1 MTDANAPSRS
11 DVLQGT
17 LEMLTLKA
25 LTLQPMHG
33 WGISIRLRQIS
44 GDVFDVN
51 QGSLY
56 PALQRMLRRGW
67 IRAYYADSENNRQAR
82 YYEITRD
89 GLAQLEA
96 QMAEWDRS
104 SRAVNRVLRFATQGA
119 VTWPGTT
126 RSAPRSSPSRDARA
140 RSDRWRTRMRFHLEM
155 ETRWLMREKGLPE
168 DEATWAAKRAFGGVE
183 VHKDE
188 VRDERGTSW
197 LEDIAQDARFATAH
211 AATPPRVHHRRVAD
225 ARARH
230 RRHHGALRRRE
241 GGAAHAAP
249 I

>member
-1 MTDANAPSRS
+1 MTDSGTPSRAEI
-11 DVLQGT
+11 LQGT

-67 IRAYYADSENNRQAR
+67 IRAYYADSENNRRAR

-89 GLAQLEA
+89 GRRQLET
-96 QMAEWDRS
+96 QMAEWDHA

-119 VTWPGTT
+119 
-126 RSAPRSSPSRDARA
+126 
-140 RSDRWRTRMRFHLEM
+140 
-155 ETRWLMREKGLPE
+155 
-168 DEATWAAKRAFGGVE
+168 
-183 VHKDE
+183 
-188 VRDERGTSW
+188 
-197 LEDIAQDARFATAH
+197 
-211 AATPPRVHHRRVAD
+211 
-225 ARARH
+225 
-230 RRHHGALRRRE
+230 
-241 GGAAHAAP
+241 
-249 I
+249 